1 VKVQVIKLLYYS
13 VSAEVMLLIIRE
25 LKDFSNNIVWNTEP
39 ACVVLGYIIK
49 QLVNKA
55 ERMAHFR
62 SICDVLV
69 ADQVCDNLL
78 I

>member
-1 VKVQVIKLLYYS
+1 VKVQVIKLFYYS
-13 VSAEVMLLIIRE
+13 VSAKVMFLIMRK
-25 LKDFSNNIVWNTEP
+25 LKDFSNNIMWNTEP

-69 ADQVCDNLL
+69 ADQVYNNLL